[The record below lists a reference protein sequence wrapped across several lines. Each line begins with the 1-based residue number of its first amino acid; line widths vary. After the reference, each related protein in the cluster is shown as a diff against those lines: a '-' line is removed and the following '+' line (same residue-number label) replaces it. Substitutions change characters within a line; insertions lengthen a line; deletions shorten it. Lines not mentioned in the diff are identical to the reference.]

1 MPLFRLNPFQSL
13 NGHEPTTTRPSTTC
27 EKCNHKQPQ
36 NTSSDAV
43 MASLIVFFSY
53 FLAFLD
59 DIELQLK
66 TIHSREKGL
75 VVCILG
81 GTLLLGFFGV
91 AFWVGVM
98 MLPWIIGCWV
108 IWVYV
113 RRGFDRVVV
122 SLAETERVTERAK

>member
-13 NGHEPTTTRPSTTC
+13 NGHEPTTTRPSITC

-43 MASLIVFFSY
+43 MASLIVLFSY

-59 DIELQLK
+59 DIELQLN
-66 TIHSREKGL
+66 TVRGREKRL
-75 VVCILG
+75 VVCTLG

-91 AFWVGVM
+91 GFWVGAIM
-98 MLPWIIGCWV
+98 FPWIIGFWV

-113 RRGFDRVVV
+113 RGGFDKVVV
-122 SLAETERVTERAK
+122 SLAETEGVPENAK